1 MSALPGVNQSLEK
14 EAPREA
20 FDSSPIHGAY
30 WQPDWRDAYLID
42 SDEIQNH
49 TVPARMD
56 YYDGADN
63 ATEFNQYQGVI
74 SSDPISY
81 GTKLNIAQLGDPAFL
96 NVMRIPQPDAIDQ
109 FDRHPDHGQMQ
120 LTGVDSIA
128 AMVPYIELPDYGQEY
143 DPSSMAG
150 FGGRGGLPYHYD
162 YGMQIDQSS
171 AIGPRQ
177 IFRSPPA
184 VGDQT
189 AGVYAAGF

>member
-1 MSALPGVNQSLEK
+1 MSALPGVNQALEK
-14 EAPREA
+14 EQPRET
-20 FDSSPIHGAY
+20 FDASPVHGAY

-42 SDEIQNH
+42 SDAIHNH
-49 TVPARMD
+49 DRPARMD
-56 YYDGADN
+56 YFDGADN

-81 GTKLNIAQLGDPAFL
+81 GTKVAIANLGSAEYL
-96 NVMRIPQPDAIDQ
+96 QVMRNPQPDAIDQ
-109 FDRHPDHGQMQ
+109 FDRHPDHGQAQ

-128 AMVPYIELPDYGQEY
+128 AMVPFLELPDYGQEY
-143 DPSSMAG
+143 DTSSMAG

-162 YGMQIDQSS
+162 FGKQIDQSS

-177 IFRSPPA
+177 VFRSPPTFS
-184 VGDQT
+184 DQT